1 MLPVRSSSTAG
12 PATEDLSVL
21 LDPRSI
27 REVLSAFTEL
37 TGLPV
42 TVRDATGH
50 FFGSPTILPRWCAQL
65 RRSDFGFAGCQQAA
79 LEARPTEAGRV
90 AEFVCHGSIRHVTAA
105 VVAHGHVVG
114 QIVVGPFSDL
124 PLPDRTVIETA
135 DKHGIDAGSL
145 LDDRREIKWLS
156 APRGRAVGRMI
167 AALANMIGRLAAEA
181 LDRQQM
187 SPLTRPRAIRRL
199 ASEADRLSP
208 CLLVIEADPVRRA
221 VHARLLEAAGFVVQV
236 ASCGQEALAA
246 LDVGFPDAVLVCCS
260 PGDAPELGIGPVI
273 RGVAD
278 LPIAILSATS
288 DGPTVASALDSF
300 ADEYLEYSV
309 SDAELVARLRRIVRR
324 TRAAVPPEPVASTEV
339 DERLTLHLARR
350 EAVVDG
356 KTVKLTPTEARLLG
370 SLARRP
376 NRAVPTVA
384 LLGEAWPD
392 GDGDQTQL
400 WVHIRSLRR
409 KLEVDPDAPRYL
421 VTLRGQGYMLA
432 TAKAAS

>member
-1 MLPVRSSSTAG
+1 MLPDRSSSMAG
-12 PATEDLSVL
+12 SATEDLAVL

-27 REVLSAFTEL
+27 REILSAFTEL

-42 TVRDATGH
+42 IVRDASGH

-90 AEFVCHGSIRHVTAA
+90 AEFVCHGSIRHITAA

-135 DKHGIDAGSL
+135 DRHGIDAGSL

-167 AALANMIGRLAAEA
+167 AALANLIGRLAEEA
-181 LDRQQM
+181 LDRQQH
-187 SPLTRPRAIRRL
+187 SPLSRPRAIRRL
-199 ASEADRLSP
+199 ASTADRMAP

-221 VHARLLEAAGFVVQV
+221 ARARLLESAGFAVQV

-260 PGDAPELGIGPVI
+260 PGDTPDLGLGQVI

-278 LPIAILSATS
+278 LPIAILAAAS
-288 DGPTVASALDSF
+288 DGATVASALDSF

-324 TRAAVPPEPVASTEV
+324 TRVAAPPEPIASTAV

-350 EAVVDG
+350 EAMVDG
-356 KTVKLTPTEARLLG
+356 RAVKLTPIEARLLG

-376 NRAVPTVA
+376 NRAVPTVC

-409 KLEVDPDAPRYL
+409 KLEVDPDDPRYV

-432 TAKAAS
+432 SATQAS